1 MSRTFMIGSFQD
13 LSYALRQF
21 RRSPGF
27 TAAAVITLA
36 LGIGANAGIFSL
48 VDQVLLRQLPVSE
61 PDRLVMLK
69 FTGSDTGH
77 TSSYG
82 GDQTQY
88 FSYPMYR
95 DLRDRNE
102 VFSGTLAMFPTQVGI
117 QWHNVPSLANSELV
131 SGNYFSVLGVKP
143 AIGRLFVPDD
153 SATGGSS
160 PLVVLGYRYWKQH
173 FASDPAVL

>member
-1 MSRTFMIGSFQD
+1 MTGILQD
-13 LSYALRQF
+13 LRYTLRQF

-102 VFSGTLAMFPTQVGI
+102 VFSGTLAMFPKLKLFG
-117 QWHNVPSLANSELV
+117 LKR
-131 SGNYFSVLGVKP
+131 SGDFP
-143 AIGRLFVPDD
+143 AMAR
-153 SATGGSS
+153 
-160 PLVVLGYRYWKQH
+160 
-173 FASDPAVL
+173 